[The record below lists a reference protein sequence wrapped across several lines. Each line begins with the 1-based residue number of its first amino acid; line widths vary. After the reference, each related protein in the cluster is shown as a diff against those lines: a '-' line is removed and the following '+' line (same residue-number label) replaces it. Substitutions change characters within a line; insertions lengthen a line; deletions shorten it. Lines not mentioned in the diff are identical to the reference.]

1 MDRFNEIIAFVKS
14 YVASHGGGGGGG
26 TTNYNALENRPQIN
40 SVTLTGNKSAS
51 DLGLLGDVEVD
62 GTVLII

>member
-1 MDRFNEIIAFVKS
+1 MIDSETYAAA
-14 YVASHGGGGGGG
+14 VAYANSHGGGGGGG

-51 DLGLLGDVEVD
+51 DLGLLGDVEVE

>member
-1 MDRFNEIIAFVKS
+1 MIDQETYAAA
-14 YVASHGGGGGGG
+14 VAYANSHGGGGGGG

-51 DLGLLGDVEVD
+51 DLGLLGDVEVE

>member
-26 TTNYNALENRPQIN
+26 TTNYNQLSNRPQIEG
-40 SVTLTGNKSAS
+40 VTLSGNKSAS
-51 DLGLLGDVEVD
+51 DLGLAAAPVIT
-62 GTVLII
+62 GTQIEF

>member
-26 TTNYNALENRPQIN
+26 TTNYNQLSNRPQIN
-40 SVTLTGNKSAS
+40 GTTLTGNKSAS
-51 DLGLLGDVEVD
+51 DLGLLGSVEVS
-62 GTVLII
+62 GTKLIF

>member
-1 MDRFNEIIAFVKS
+1 MIDSETYAAA
-14 YVASHGGGGGGG
+14 VAYANSHGGGGGGG

-40 SVTLTGNKSAS
+40 SFTLTGNKSAS
-51 DLGLLGDVEVD
+51 DLGLLGDVEVE

>member
-1 MDRFNEIIAFVKS
+1 MIDSETYAAA
-14 YVASHGGGGGGG
+14 VAYANSHGGGGGGG

-51 DLGLLGDVEVD
+51 DLGLLSDVEVE
-62 GTVLII
+62 GTVLLI